1 MTSDQ
6 SPQTSWP
13 DAIRAA
19 MQDYVRV
26 VSDASRDLASSAECF
41 VLESLRVVEQATE
54 KANAA
59 AALSKDM
66 ATAAGQAAGETRLA
80 AETLDQS
87 ATSAVEAVQKAA
99 KEAAEALNQTVN
111 AAAEGL
117 REETTLVSEQLK
129 ADLRQQSEDVLEQIR
144 LAAGSGQDAAA
155 AAQEAATKAR
165 AAANDSRAHF
175 ERNHE
180 GEASPNGG
188 PSFPDLLER
197 LETDYELISHLVQ
210 ELHNRIASLPTPST
224 PEPAATTSEF
234 DWSPPPGG
242 PEDVSPNLLA
252 REPGLA
258 MELKGGPEPA
268 TAYEPSY
275 EPAPEPASP
284 GRPAAA
290 PLYPIAYDD
299 RPIDSIEPAAPVES
313 LPVASSSV
321 EEKDTLPKK
330 VAGRVLVTITPVP
343 DFDRLLNL
351 DGALGRMDGIANVSL
366 ADYARDEVTFRL
378 EIEDPM
384 TADDFA
390 RSFSESTG
398 STASVDASEEGKLA
412 LRLAS

>member
-26 VSDASRDLASSAECF
+26 VSDASRDLASSAERF
-41 VLESLRVVEQATE
+41 VLESLRVVEQAAE

-129 ADLRQQSEDVLEQIR
+129 AELRQQSEDVLEQIR
-144 LAAGSGQDAAA
+144 LAAGSGQEAAS

-197 LETDYELISHLVQ
+197 LETDYELIRHLVQ

-224 PEPAATTSEF
+224 PEPAATTSVS
-234 DWSPPPGG
+234 DWSPLLGG

-275 EPAPEPASP
+275 EPSPEPASP

-290 PLYPIAYDD
+290 PLYPIASDD

-313 LPVASSSV
+313 LLVASSSV
-321 EEKDTLPKK
+321 EENPLPKK